1 MSGLPG
7 EQHLIVVQPRAL
19 LRASDADRERIANR
33 LRHAASE
40 GRLWPDELEDR
51 LGAALSA
58 RTYGELDRVVSDLPA
73 ETENH
78 HERPDFLDRISTRTA
93 IALAALVIALLLIA
107 GALGAG
113 FHRVSESYQFPAPQ
127 VGQQVH

>member
-1 MSGLPG
+1 M
-7 EQHLIVVQPRAL
+7 
-19 LRASDADRERIANR
+19 LRASDADRERIATR
-33 LRHAASE
+33 LRHAATE

-51 LGAALSA
+51 LEVALSA

-73 ETENH
+73 EVESSH
-78 HERPDFLDRISTRTA
+78 DRPDFLDRISTRTA

-113 FHRVSESYQFPAPQ
+113 FHRYYSQ
-127 VGQQVH
+127 VGPNQVPQQQLGQPFGGP